1 MSGAVS
7 RRYAKALFALAKDSG
22 TLQPTADQLLRLA
35 AVAADPTVGPVLR
48 SPLLSV
54 TRRHELAQMLARE
67 LTLSDLLA
75 RFLQLLADHQ
85 RLGELPA
92 IADRYQ
98 RLLDTQLGRVRLTI
112 RGAAPLDAKQEADVV
127 SVFATLTGRQVVAR
141 AVVDGDLLGGV
152 VVEVEGKVYD
162 GSVRTQLDRLAK
174 ELSGAASL

>member
-7 RRYAKALFALAKDSG
+7 RRYAKALFALAKDSN

-35 AVAADPTVGPVLR
+35 AVAADPAMGPVLR
-48 SPLLSV
+48 SPMLSV
-54 TRRHELAQMLARE
+54 SRRHELAEMLARE

-98 RLLDTQLGRVRLTI
+98 QLLDAQLGRVRLTI
-112 RGAAPLDAKQEADVV
+112 RSAAPLDAKQEADIV
-127 SVFATLTGRQVVAR
+127 SAFATLTGRQVISRVII
-141 AVVDGDLLGGV
+141 DGELLGGV
-152 VVEVEGKVYD
+152 VAEVEGKVYD
-162 GSVRTQLDRLAK
+162 GSVRTQLDRIAK

>member
-7 RRYAKALFALAKDSG
+7 RRYAKALFALAKDSN

-35 AVAADPTVGPVLR
+35 AIAADATLGPVLR
-48 SPLLSV
+48 SPLLSL
-54 TRRHELAQMLARE
+54 TRRHELADMLARE
-67 LTLSDLLA
+67 LTLADMLA
-75 RFLQLLADHQ
+75 RFLRLLADHQ

-98 RLLDTQLGRVRLTI
+98 QLLDTEVGRVRLTV
-112 RGAAPLDAKQEADVV
+112 RSAAPLDAKQEADIV
-127 SVFATLTGRQVVAR
+127 STFATLTGKQVVSR
-141 AVVDGDLLGGV
+141 VVVDGDLLGGV

-162 GSVRTQLDRLAK
+162 GSVRTQLARLSQ

>member
-1 MSGAVS
+1 MSAAAS
-7 RRYAKALFALAKDSG
+7 RRYAKALFALAKDSN

-35 AVAADPTVGPVLR
+35 AVAADPALGPVLR
-48 SPLLSV
+48 SPMLSV

-75 RFLQLLADHQ
+75 RFLQLLADQQ

-98 RLLDTQLGRVRLTI
+98 QLLDAQLGRVRLTI
-112 RGAAPLDAKQEADVV
+112 RSAAPLDAKQEADIVNA
-127 SVFATLTGRQVVAR
+127 FARLTGKQVLSQVV
-141 AVVDGDLLGGV
+141 VDAALLGGV
-152 VVEVEGKVYD
+152 VAEVEGKVYD
-162 GSVRTQLDRLAK
+162 GSVRTQLERLGK

>member
-7 RRYAKALFALAKDSG
+7 RRYAKALFALAKDSK

-35 AVAADPTVGPVLR
+35 AVAADATGGPVLR

-54 TRRHELAQMLARE
+54 SRRHELAKMLARE

-75 RFLQLLADHQ
+75 RFLQLLADQQ

-98 RLLDTQLGRVRLTI
+98 QLLDAQLGRVRLTI
-112 RGAAPLDAKQEADVV
+112 RSAAPLDAKQEADVV
-127 SVFATLTGRQVVAR
+127 SVFATLTGKQVISRV
-141 AVVDGDLLGGV
+141 VVDTDLLGGV

-174 ELSGAASL
+174 ELSGAVSL

>member
-1 MSGAVS
+1 MSGAVA
-7 RRYAKALFALAKDSG
+7 RRYAKALFALAKDSA
-22 TLQPTADQLLRLA
+22 TLQPTADELARLA

-54 TRRHELAQMLARE
+54 ARRQALAQMLARE
-67 LTLSDLLA
+67 LSLSELLSH
-75 RFLQLLADHQ
+75 FLQLLADHQ

-98 RLLDTQLGRVRLTI
+98 QLLDTELGRVRLTI
-112 RGAAPLDAKQEADVV
+112 RSARPLDAKQEADIVAA
-127 SVFATLTGRQVVAR
+127 FAKLAGKQIISRV
-141 AVVDGDLLGGV
+141 VVDTNLLGGV
-152 VVEVEGKVYD
+152 VVEIQGKVYD